1 MIDKRI
7 LEAIRHGRSKAH
19 QFFFRQSQCRNDLF
33 IDCLIHVT
41 TDDIILHTVS
51 YNVLSGKV
59 STEYHGSMSAV

>member
-51 YNVLSGKV
+51 YDVLPGKV
-59 STEYHGSMSAV
+59 STEHHGSVSTV